1 MKVDP
6 HQIIVPDNQ
15 IYGPNFLAMEIL
27 SKNLVLFV
35 DVLDMM
41 N

>member
-6 HQIIVPDNQ
+6 HQIIVPDNH
-15 IYGPNFLAMEIL
+15 IYGPHCVAMEIL